1 MRDRGG
7 QHGRKRTKEQ
17 DEMERM
23 AKVFFFFYCQKE
35 FEF

>member
-23 AKVFFFFYCQKE
+23 AKVFFFLLSKGV
-35 FEF
+35 